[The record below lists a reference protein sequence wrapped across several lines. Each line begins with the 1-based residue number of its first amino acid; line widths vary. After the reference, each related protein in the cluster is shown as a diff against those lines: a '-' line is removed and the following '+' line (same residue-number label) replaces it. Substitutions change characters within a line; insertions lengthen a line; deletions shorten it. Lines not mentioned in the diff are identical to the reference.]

1 MQPQA
6 AQTPAAS
13 VVHLMS
19 VHPVHPAAPHHLPW
33 FITAP
38 GETDGMMVVMALVLV
53 AAVLMIGILFL
64 RIHSLP
70 ERMAHKGKKLQFE
83 IVAVLCLLALFTHVH
98 LFWVAALLLAFVD
111 IPDFGG
117 PLGRMASS
125 LETIASASSGRR
137 AEKQPDEIEPSPDNR
152 AIAEKPVPE
161 KKEVRRGEREPLHA

>member
-1 MQPQA
+1 
-6 AQTPAAS
+6 
-13 VVHLMS
+13 MS
-19 VHPVHPAAPHHLPW
+19 VHPAHPAAPHHLQW

-38 GETDGMMVVMALVLV
+38 GETDGMMIAMALILV

-98 LFWVAALLLAFVD
+98 LFWVAALLLAFID

-117 PLGRMASS
+117 PLNRMAGS
-125 LETIASASSGRR
+125 LETIAGVPSDER
-137 AEKQPDEIEPSPDNR
+137 AEKQPDGIGLSPENLT
-152 AIAEKPVPE
+152 IAEKSVAE
-161 KKEVRRGEREPLHA
+161 KKEVRRGERKEPLHA